1 MTDLSGTIVPKS
13 DQLNADDLISGP
25 KTIKV
30 TKVTVKET
38 PDQPV
43 SIHFE
48 GDDGKP
54 FKPCKS
60 VRRLLIQLWGSDG
73 GKFVGK
79 RMTLYRDTTVKW
91 AGQEVGG
98 IRVSHVSDID
108 KPTDVLLTVARGKRR
123 PVTIQPLP
131 TEKKPPITDFEAAK
145 KALAEGSVTLEKLQ
159 GARSITDEQLKQLK
173 EVSK

>member
-1 MTDLSGTIVPKS
+1 MTDLSNTIVPNS
-13 DQLNADDLISGP
+13 DQLNADDLISGS

-30 TKVTVKET
+30 TKVTVKES

-48 GDDGKP
+48 GDNGKP

-73 GKFVGK
+73 NKYVG
-79 RMTLYRDTTVKW
+79 RLMTLYRDTSVKW

-98 IRVSHVSDID
+98 IRVSHVSNID
-108 KPTDVLLTVARGKRR
+108 KPTDVLLTVSRGKRR
-123 PVTIQPLP
+123 PVTIQPLKAKA
-131 TEKKPPITDFEAAK
+131 KKQITDFEAAK
-145 KALAEGSVTLEKLQ
+145 NAVAIGKVTLDKIQAVYEL
-159 GARSITDEQLKQLK
+159 SEEQLKELK
-173 EVSK
+173 EVEK